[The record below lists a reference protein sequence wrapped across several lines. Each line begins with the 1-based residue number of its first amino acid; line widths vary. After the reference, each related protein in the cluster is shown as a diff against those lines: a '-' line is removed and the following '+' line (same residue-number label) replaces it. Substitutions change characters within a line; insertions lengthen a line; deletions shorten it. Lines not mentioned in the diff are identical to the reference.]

1 MSGLSATMYAI
12 VKNVTTPPR
21 TSRPTV
27 EPRSEILKYESS
39 MTYPFLLWFKGFV
52 EPFAPYAGAQPEGR
66 YSIRYLLLRGN
77 TSNHTKGHCY

>member
-39 MTYPFLLWFKGFV
+39 MTYPFLLWFQGFR

-66 YSIRYLLLRGN
+66 
-77 TSNHTKGHCY
+77 